1 MPPARIFSQVPRSF
15 AQWQNTIQL
24 SGNALHPNQQNTWGS
39 GSNIQKEEYLL
50 LRVLWSVKRKMD
62 ANARTDLGLKSQFQN
77 ASQWLH
83 RFPPFNTY
91 LQQVRSGK
99 DVPKY
104 DPDTDTDPWGSGVFE
119 VTAREQHR
127 LHLALGSDDYSVPKS
142 HLERLIDEE
151 SVNTSLMVFLTA
163 LAAKYPLIKG
173 QWTPHQRFFGA
184 EFKPGAPFNAK
195 VDGYYTRKDG
205 SLAILVEAK
214 RSFRRAHEPSVSM
227 QEAAEVVAWL
237 KCDAAVHN
245 R

>member
-1 MPPARIFSQVPRSF
+1 MPPARIYRQVPRSF
-15 AQWQNTIQL
+15 AQWQDAIQL
-24 SGNALHPNQQNTWGS
+24 SGNTLHPNQQNIWGS
-39 GSNIQKEEYLL
+39 GSNIKKEEYLL

-62 ANARTDLGLKSQFQN
+62 ANARTDLGLKSQFQK
-77 ASQWLH
+77 ARQWLH
-83 RFPPFNTY
+83 RFPPFNAY
-91 LQQVRSGK
+91 LQQVLSGK

-104 DPDTDTDPWGSGVFE
+104 DPDTDIDPWGSGVFE

-127 LHLALGSDDYSVPKS
+127 LCLTLGSDDDSVPKS

-151 SVNTSLMVFLTA
+151 SVNTSLIVFLTA
-163 LAAKYPLIKG
+163 LSTKYPLIKG
-173 QWTPHQRFFGA
+173 QWTPHQRFFEV
-184 EFKPGAPFNAK
+184 EFKPGVPFNAK

-214 RSFRRAHEPSVSM
+214 RSFRRVHEPSVSM